1 MTLEPSSILAM
12 PLRKF
17 PLRDLGGSS
26 VDFNGFPS
34 FIETDRGSALLLSSG
49 MQVRA
54 LLPSAA
60 TDRLTASFWL
70 RANAE
75 VGVSSESLKN
85 KEVQIP
91 IISAFSRANSS
102 QVPVD
107 GWSLCRIRRTD
118 GVSDF
123 VFTAYDAGIQQ
134 SYRFIG
140 NNDLT
145 WQFVSLHFANSNG
158 QSRLQIYSD
167 GQLLE
172 QDGFGTPLPF
182 TGSEEQRLVYLNRQF
197 PAINQD
203 VINLPSANDCI
214 YDLFVSSTD
223 IEDEDFIYES
233 IANMGLEESFS
244 GDQVDY
250 VNISNRLMPIGGVA
264 GVAETA
270 SGIYAVTTDGFYHV
284 VTSSQYDAARNL
296 KRDALPPDVVPY
308 KVLADSTFSI
318 SAASGLK
325 LKGSGAK
332 LL

>member
-1 MTLEPSSILAM
+1 MTLEPSSILAL

-17 PLRDLGGSS
+17 PLTDLGGSS
-26 VDFNGFPS
+26 VDYTGFPS
-34 FIETDRGSALLLSSG
+34 FLETERGSSLLLNAG

-60 TDRLTASFWL
+60 TDRLTVSFWL

-75 VGVSSESLKN
+75 VGVPTETLKD
-85 KEVQIP
+85 KEIQIP
-91 IISAFSRANSS
+91 ILSAFSQIASS
-102 QVPVD
+102 RNPVD

-123 VFTAYDAGIQQ
+123 VFTAYDAGLQQ
-134 SYRFIG
+134 NYRFIG

-158 QSRLQIYSD
+158 QRRLQIYSD

-172 QDGFGTPLPF
+172 QDGFGIPIPF
-182 TGSEEQRLVYLNRQF
+182 TGSEEQRLICLNRQI
-197 PAINQD
+197 PSINQD

-214 YDLFVSSTD
+214 YDLLVSGVD
-223 IEDEDFIYES
+223 IEDENFIYES
-233 IANMGLEESFS
+233 IANLGLEESFI
-244 GDQVDY
+244 GDQINY
-250 VNISNRLMPIGGVA
+250 VNLSNRSLMLGGVA

-270 SGIYAVTTDGFYHV
+270 SGIYAVTTDGFYHL
-284 VTSSQYDAARNL
+284 VTSLQYDATRSL
-296 KRDALPPDVVPY
+296 KKETLPPDVVPF
-308 KVLADSTFSI
+308 KVLTNSTFSI
-318 SAASGLK
+318 SAAQGLK